1 MSNKKIA
8 IYTLTSQRDEFIDNM
23 LAEELRKYGHE
34 VIIRSYI
41 NAARESICY
50 EKPDVII
57 HPMVGGEY
65 KMDTVQK
72 CKEWGIEVIVRRGEA
87 GMGHWEFK
95 DLDENRKKL
104 HLGNWDYSP
113 YVDLELV
120 WGTEFGLILCN
131 NGHMP
136 MGKVRPCGAFAFDPY
151 FKPDCKK
158 NDDINRKKT
167 ILFATGFS
175 TADCN
180 PEYCE
185 TGLPEGSSYHHE
197 LQKLHSEAR
206 QSWLYAIGQ
215 LVKWFGEDWAF
226 ELKVRPG
233 EQATEYTDKVPSCVK
248 IHPQDAP
255 SSEVLKNVDILVHS
269 GSTLAIEAHLLDI
282 PSINFCNVN
291 PDPLLSKVSP
301 TATSYNELEFLL
313 TRATPGRSN
322 INDDVFCQ
330 LQDHLYGRI
339 DGKACYRAAK
349 YIIQHIAQLPE
360 WLEKRGKD
368 GSKVKRQT
376 SIPDTWPKEAK
387 YLTEGSGIH
396 LERKEGTTQWSCPCC
411 RNIFWGNEL
420 GIHNCPYCNMKIERT
435 LAGPGEKTPTRKRM
449 VTQSALK

>member
-1 MSNKKIA
+1 MKIA
-8 IYTLTSQRDEFIDNM
+8 IYTLASQRDEYIDNM
-23 LAEELRKYGHE
+23 LADELRKYGHE

-41 NAARESICY
+41 NSARESICY
-50 EKPDVII
+50 EKPDIII

-72 CKEWGIEVIVRRGEA
+72 CKEWGVEVIVRRGEA
-87 GMGHWEFK
+87 GMGLEQFR
-95 DLDENRKKL
+95 DLDDNRKKI

-120 WGTEFGLILCN
+120 WGCEFAEVLAD
-131 NGHMP
+131 NGHMAA
-136 MGKVRPCGAFAFDPY
+136 MKIKPCGAFAFDPY
-151 FKPDCKK
+151 FKPDFKK

-180 PEYCE
+180 PEYVEC
-185 TGLPEGSSYHHE
+185 GLPEGSSYHGE

-206 QSWLYAIGQ
+206 ENWLYAIGQ

-248 IHPQDAP
+248 IHPQDTA
-255 SSEVLKNVDILVHS
+255 SSEVLRNVDILVHS

-282 PSINFCNVN
+282 PSFNFCNVN

-301 TATSYNELEFLL
+301 TAYSYIELEFLL
-313 TRATPGRSN
+313 CRATPGKSN

-339 DGKACYRAAK
+339 DGKACVRAAEF
-349 YIIQHIAQLPE
+349 IQEHLLGLDIEIPLGQE
-360 WLEKRGKD
+360 TKN
-368 GSKVKRQT
+368 T
-376 SIPDTWPKEAK
+376 IPDTWPKEAK
-387 YLTEGSGIH
+387 YFTEDIGVH
-396 LERKEGTTQWSCPCC
+396 LERKEGATRWACPCC
-411 RNIFWGNEL
+411 RKIFWGKQL
-420 GIHNCPYCNMKIERT
+420 GYCNCPYCNMKIERT
-435 LAGPGEKTPTRKRM
+435 LTKKGEKAPTRKRM
-449 VTQSALK
+449 VIQSELK